1 MTAFLPRRADGTRA
15 LPRPVRAFLRR
26 PGIERVV
33 ATVLRSGVV
42 RERGRFLLRELPS
55 RRILGRYRV
64 RESGLPV
71 YIRHA
76 TPDVVTL
83 DEVFY
88 TRHYALPL
96 PVTDLL
102 DGIGRPPRVLDL
114 GANIGLFG
122 VFVLG
127 RFPTARIT
135 AVEPDPAN
143 VETLH
148 RCVEANGRADWQIVE
163 AAASTQEGTVPFVT
177 GMFSLS
183 RLSGDE
189 ERASSRVR
197 AIDVLP
203 ELAGSDLAKIDI
215 EGGEWAIL
223 ADERLQEK
231 GPAVLVVEYHPHLC
245 PAADPHDEAQG
256 LLRGAGYE
264 PSVVFRREDG
274 HGMLWGLRSEG
285 APGAR

>member
-1 MTAFLPRRADGTRA
+1 M
-15 LPRPVRAFLRR
+15 
-26 PGIERVV
+26 
-33 ATVLRSGVV
+33 

-55 RRILGRYRV
+55 RRVLGRYRV

-88 TRHYALPL
+88 TRHYALPG
-96 PVTDLL
+96 PVTELL
-102 DGIGRPPRVLDL
+102 EGLGRPPRVIDL

-122 VFVLG
+122 VFVLA

-143 VETLH
+143 VETLR

-163 AAASTQEGTVPFVT
+163 AAASTQEGTVPFVA
-177 GMFSLS
+177 GKFSLS
-183 RLSGDE
+183 RLPGNE
-189 ERASSRVR
+189 EPASSRVR

-203 ELAGSDLAKIDI
+203 ELADSDLAKIDI
-215 EGGEWAIL
+215 EGAEWALL
-223 ADERLQEK
+223 ADERFGRG
-231 GPAVLVVEYHPHLC
+231 GPAALVVEYHPHLC
-245 PAADPHDEAQG
+245 PAPDPHEEAER
-256 LLRGAGYE
+256 LLKGAGYE
-264 PSVVFRREDG
+264 LATVFRRDDG
-274 HGMLWGLRSEG
+274 HGMLWAWRPGG
-285 APGAR
+285 AQDVP